1 MNIIAKLLGLLIAG
15 FGTAIFASPQVTQKI
30 FQFFKEDKRIYI
42 AGVVRAFTGV
52 VLLLAASQSVV
63 PVAAIALGI
72 MFLTSGIVIFACD
85 LEKMKTFMAHYSQ
98 MPVLVLRL
106 LGLIA
111 ASFGILTFSIF

>member
-1 MNIIAKLLGLLIAG
+1 MDFNHRYRLPFWEKNKIKSQKEENKPINETRIIMNIIAKLLGLLIAG

-72 MFLTSGIVIFACD
+72 MFL
-85 LEKMKTFMAHYSQ
+85 
-98 MPVLVLRL
+98 
-106 LGLIA
+106 
-111 ASFGILTFSIF
+111 